1 MASHKLVM
9 TTIDL
14 ASRLTPAIHRPAHCL
29 LVSLLFLVFSLTATP
44 GHAQTGA
51 GSALMFDG
59 VNDFAQVANSA
70 SLNAYPITIM
80 GWLRSFDQGL
90 DRGIVN
96 KYPVSSF
103 SGYNVYFHQ
112 GRVRAWYFRDGNNY
126 VWDGGRG
133 LDSGFVAGLWLHFA
147 FTVDAT
153 GGKLYI
159 NGVLRASQAW
169 TGTPGPT
176 TQPQEVQL
184 GRYANNFLNGE
195 LDEVSIWNVALSQST
210 IAAAMNRKLA
220 ANENGL
226 LACWRFDE
234 GTGITAA
241 DLASSAAG
249 NNVATLNGGIAWTP
263 SGALLSPLVNTR
275 DINSQTIHGGVGLR
289 GEVNPMGRPTTA
301 WFEWGTNT
309 SYGNLTTVANVG
321 SGSNFVAAGALLSGL
336 QAGRTYHYRY
346 VATNSNGR
354 ANGVNQTFT
363 QPAWPPP
370 GGVPPL
376 RSSFYDP
383 NLANWVEYES
393 RAEWDSSVPMTIEA
407 WVYRQDANR
416 YETILSHDWPGSY
429 WLGFAPR
436 LRFYR
441 GTNYAEVSA
450 VVPAFKWTHVAVS
463 YDGALARFYVNGD
476 LAGTRALAN
485 TGAGKLRKLRV
496 AHNGTNPN
504 DFSAVDRFAGNLDE
518 IRLWSVARSASEIQ
532 DAMYREVRGEPGL
545 AAAFPRGGTIEEI
558 TGLVGSGNPPPEQ
571 IFGMVP
577 RDLVVP
583 RAAVAPTADGNPILA
598 TEYLGA
604 EQLVIRYPNQ
614 PEMVDQRAFFVHT
627 DNDLFVATSLSIDP
641 PGDWNITNSWL
652 SLYIDTTNAKPA
664 LAEYAQAQLITPLDG
679 SSRSSWLN
687 GDGFGS
693 YYFCQSGG
701 GITVPFPCTPRS
713 LYQVGQR
720 FCGGEIATAIC
731 TEFRVSRTLLGSFS
745 EYDGVAMGQINF
757 TPSGDQTFVP
767 ENGFEAS
774 PATWLTMSY
783 GEGSASLPRV
793 RWSGRVFAGLTN
805 TTTPLPNYR
814 VSLLTE
820 GAGASVFTDGNGRF
834 NFDIPMPTNQNIFAQ
849 AELEAFGRY
858 TLAKMSAS
866 PPVTPPVF
874 VSTNVFVLTNR
885 VVFPGLSPAAG
896 GNVLLP
902 NVDFFVQRQLTDASG
917 IVSASPTNPMVGTAV
932 RQGGVGG
939 LGEIVTLT
947 GTNLHAEMEYYLAP
961 VTGTFPTSPA
971 AWTLIPAANVQRLN
985 ATTVRVQ
992 APFVPEFVRQ
1002 HTNGPFVPSFSHQ
1015 WQWVA
1020 RDAWFR
1026 PGYNEYSTAG
1036 TFTLR
1041 RPPYPNIHGFNFKN
1055 EAKDASLNEFLAGY
1069 GYSAYLCVDPVGD
1082 CDAHIPDPLYW
1093 GLWWPVHKLI
1103 IDKSGGSCVGFSGT
1117 ALEMFNGLQIPQN
1130 YDPLALFANGIDN
1143 PGLPGEYDTSN
1154 TGGRYTRPPIPKDI
1168 WARIR
1173 ANHGAQ
1179 TSAEYLIHLISQL
1192 DVDVFSPEF
1201 GGDPV
1206 ARLPELRAGTTA
1218 QAVCMVQGFDG
1229 GHCVTPYRV
1238 ESNFG
1243 GDPNITRVWLYDN
1256 NSPCAIGAS
1265 ATDSCVTDQF
1275 IDIDHAANEYNFP
1288 GNGWTGTALF
1298 TVPGRLYTGTR
1309 TAPGL
1314 IDFAQ
1319 ALGTFLM
1326 VVAGDADAHLTG
1338 AGGREWGWRQD
1349 GTFVNNMPG
1358 LRAIPILGSPTNHT
1372 RGIPLLVPMSNGIPA
1387 IDIHMRG
1394 SNANAFHVAA
1404 GGTMLQLE
1412 MPESSPGHSNRVR
1425 LTTISNQLSSFQFTP
1440 QQAHSN
1446 FTPRI
1451 GFALGNGASATF
1463 QWIGLNAAGNR
1474 TQEFR
1479 ALKSRRAVGYKND
1492 SGRPTQ
1498 HYLRVDAVDAR
1509 TTNNTCTVFG
1519 PFNVPTGAVHGVV
1532 LHDWPRVKQVRSE
1545 LDLNA
1550 DGTPDQVTVVSGAEI
1565 DSDGDG
1571 MPDAWEV
1578 LHKFDPES
1586 DDCDKDADKDGV
1598 SNLGEYLTDTDPR
1611 DPNSALRLVATMLP
1625 GNKVRLSWK
1634 AVPGRRYEIL
1644 YANSFEYV
1652 YRPLTGTGLPRVATS
1667 TQEYHDDTLPAGSA
1681 LSRFYIIRLVP

>member
-9 TTIDL
+9 TTIDHIL
-14 ASRLTPAIHRPAHCL
+14 RAAAASRRFALGLLTPLLLLLLAI
-29 LVSLLFLVFSLTATP
+29 TAASVR
-44 GHAQTGA
+44 AQTGA
-51 GSALMFDG
+51 GSALRFDG
-59 VNDFAQVANSA
+59 VNDFVQVANSSA
-70 SLNAYPITIM
+70 LNVYPITIM
-80 GWLRSFDQGL
+80 GWMRSFDQGQ

-159 NGVLRASQAW
+159 NGILRASQSW
-169 TGTPGPT
+169 TGAPGPT
-176 TQPQEVQL
+176 TQAQDVQL
-184 GRYANNFLNGE
+184 GRYANNFLNGD

-210 IAAAMNRKLA
+210 IAAAMSRRLA
-220 ANENGL
+220 TNENGL
-226 LACWRFDE
+226 LAYWRFDE
-234 GTGITAA
+234 GSGITAA
-241 DLASSAAG
+241 DLASGAAG
-249 NNVATLNGGIAWTP
+249 NNVGTLNGGIVWSP
-263 SGALLSPLVNTR
+263 SGALLSPLVNTLE
-275 DINSQTIHGGVGLR
+275 ITSQTINGGVSLR

-309 SYGNLTTVANVG
+309 SYGNVTTAANVG
-321 SGSNFVAAGALLSGL
+321 SGSNFVTAGALLSGL

-346 VATNSNGR
+346 VVTNSNGR

-376 RSSFYDP
+376 RSSFYDA
-383 NLANWVEYES
+383 NLANWVEYEP

-441 GTNYAEVSA
+441 GTNYAEVST

-476 LAGTRALAN
+476 LVGTRALAN
-485 TGAGKLRKLRV
+485 NGAGKFRKLRV
-496 AHNGTNPN
+496 GHNGTDPN
-504 DFSAVDRFAGNLDE
+504 DFSAIQRFSGNLDE
-518 IRLWSVARSASEIQ
+518 IRLWSVARSSAEIQ
-532 DAMYREVRGEPGL
+532 ENMYRQARGEPGL
-545 AAAFPRGGTIEEI
+545 AAAFPRGGSIEEV
-558 TGLVGSGNPPPEQ
+558 TGLVGSGNPPAEQ

-583 RAAVAPTADGNPILA
+583 RAAVLPTADGNILGA

-614 PEMVDQRAFFVHT
+614 PEMVDHRAFFVHT
-627 DNDLFVATSLSIDP
+627 DDDLFVAATVSIDP

-664 LAEYAQAQLITPLDG
+664 LAENPQVQLVTPLDG
-679 SSRSSWLN
+679 TSRSSWLN

-693 YYFCQSGG
+693 YYFCQFGG
-701 GITVPFPCTPRS
+701 GITIPRPCTPRT

-720 FCGGEIATAIC
+720 FCGVDVEFPTAVC
-731 TEFRVSRTLLGSFS
+731 TEFRVSRTLLGSFT

-757 TPSGDQTFVP
+757 TQFGDQTFVP
-767 ENGFEAS
+767 EDGFEAS

-783 GEGSASLPRV
+783 GEGSANLPRV
-793 RWSGRVFAGLTN
+793 RWSGRVFAGPTN
-805 TTTPLPNYR
+805 STTPLPNYR

-820 GAGASVFTDGNGRF
+820 GAGGSVFTDSNGRF
-834 NFDIPMPTNQNIFAQ
+834 SFDIPMPTNRLIFAQ

-858 TLAKMSAS
+858 SLPRVAAA
-866 PPVTPPVF
+866 
-874 VSTNVFVLTNR
+874 NVQPQFIDTNR
-885 VVFPGLSPAAG
+885 VIFSGLPGNAG
-896 GNVLLP
+896 ANVTLA
-902 NVDFFVQRQLTDASG
+902 NVDFFVQRPLTNSSG
-917 IVSASPTNPMVGTAV
+917 IVSASPTNPMVGIAV

-971 AWTLIPAANVQRLN
+971 AWTLIPAANVQRIN

-1002 HTNGPFVPSFSHQ
+1002 HTNGPFVPSFTHQ

-1020 RDAWFR
+1020 RDTWFR
-1026 PGYNEYSTAG
+1026 LGRIEYSTVG

-1041 RPPYPNIHGFNFKN
+1041 RPPYPNIHGFNFDN
-1055 EAKDASLNEFLAGY
+1055 QARDASLNEFLAGY
-1069 GYSAYLCVDPVGD
+1069 GYSAYICVDPFGD

-1093 GLWWPVHKLI
+1093 ALWWPIHKLI

-1117 ALEMFNGLQIPQN
+1117 ALEMYNGLKIPQN
-1130 YDPLALFANGIDN
+1130 YDPLALFANGIED
-1143 PGLPGEYDTSN
+1143 PGPPGEYDTSN

-1173 ANHGAQ
+1173 MNHGAQ

-1192 DVDVFSPEF
+1192 DVDVFSPNF

-1206 ARLPELRAGTTA
+1206 GRLPELRAGTTA

-1238 ESNFG
+1238 EGNYG

-1256 NSPCAIGAS
+1256 NNPCAIGAS
-1265 ATDSCVTDQF
+1265 ATDPCVTDQF

-1298 TVPGRLYTGTR
+1298 TVPGKLYTDTR

-1314 IDFAQ
+1314 IDFTQ

-1326 VVAGDADAHLTG
+1326 VVAGDADAHLT
-1338 AGGREWGWRQD
+1338 APGGREWGWRQD

-1358 LRAIPILGSPTNHT
+1358 LSAVPILGSPTNRT

-1394 SNANAFHVAA
+1394 TNANAFHFAA

-1425 LTTISNQLSSFQFTP
+1425 LTTVSNQLSSFRFTP

-1451 GFALGNGASATF
+1451 GFALSNGASATF
-1463 QWIGLNAAGNR
+1463 QWIGLEAVGNR

-1479 ALKSRRAVGYKND
+1479 ALKSKRAVDYRND
-1492 SGRPTQ
+1492 SGKPTQ

-1509 TTNNTCTVFG
+1509 TTNNNCVVFG
-1519 PFNVPTGAVHGVV
+1519 PFTVPTGAVHSVV

-1545 LDLNA
+1545 LDLNG

-1571 MPDAWEV
+1571 MPDAWET

-1586 DDCDKDADKDGV
+1586 DDCDKDADSDGV

-1611 DPNSALRLVATMLP
+1611 DPNSALRLVATMT
-1625 GNKVRLSWK
+1625 GNNKVRLSWK

-1644 YANSFEYV
+1644 YADSFEYV
-1652 YRPLTGTGLPRVATS
+1652 YRPLTGTGLPRLATS
-1667 TQEYHDDTLPAGSA
+1667 TQEHFDDTLPAGSTR
-1681 LSRFYIIRLVP
+1681 SRFYIVRLVP